1 MSEAKKNQPDSI
13 QDPNYR
19 NSVMF
24 AQLIFQLSNT
34 AMVLMG
40 KVADPEAGKTV
51 EDLDAAQLFID
62 QIEMLEAKTKGNL
75 SNEEISLLKQTLMT
89 LRMAFV
95 EAVEAVDKKRQKAPT
110 PEAAPAQPA
119 QAQPS
124 QAPAAAP
131 AEEEHPKKFSKK
143 Y

>member
-1 MSEAKKNQPDSI
+1 MSELKKNQPEPI
-13 QDPNYR
+13 QDPDYQ
-19 NSVMF
+19 NSVLF

-40 KVADPEAGKTV
+40 KVADPAAGKAA

-75 SNEEISLLKQTLMT
+75 STEEISLLKQTLMT

-95 EAVEAVDKKRQKAPT
+95 EAVEAVDKKGQKAP
-110 PEAAPAQPA
+110 APGATAAQPA

-124 QAPAAAP
+124 QAPGALS
-131 AEEEHPKKFSKK
+131 AEEEHRKKFSKK